1 MHGVVHRLIFLESI
15 FRKNMWKSQQ
25 KTSLNVEKTLNIKEI
40 NNDRENRKN

>member
-15 FRKNMWKSQQ
+15 FNIKYVEKSAENFI
-25 KTSLNVEKTLNIKEI
+25 KCGKTLNIKEI

>member
-15 FRKNMWKSQQ
+15 FSKNMWKSQK

>member
-1 MHGVVHRLIFLESI
+1 MHGAVHLLIFLESI
-15 FRKNMWKSQQ
+15 FSKNMWKSQQ

>member
-15 FRKNMWKSQQ
+15 SNTKY
-25 KTSLNVEKTLNIKEI
+25 VEKSVENNIKCGKPLNIKEI